1 MIDFTKIKVLVPE
14 AGKQALAMVRGLK
27 ELECHVTVVCQS
39 KLTPCYSSR
48 LPDERILFDSLFE
61 DTEKT
66 YKFLLEEVEKGI
78 YDVIMPIGEK
88 STSIVNAHEDEF
100 KKYVKVACAPMKAY
114 IQVFNKQNTFD
125 KAIEIGTPCPYTRHS
140 RQSVEDYLKKAK
152 FPLIIK
158 PRQGVGS
165 IGFHKFETE
174 AELREWLQKP
184 SFNID
189 EYVLQEFVEFDH
201 RIGTLVFMDAEGN
214 VCTSYNTDVLRQF
227 PPDAGSAILIKTTQA
242 SEIQEHF
249 VHLLREL
256 NWQGFA
262 AGCFMIE
269 RLTGN
274 PRLLEINGR
283 IPATVK
289 LAFKCGFNI
298 ARQMLEMTYGE
309 KVTQYPYYTGKDM
322 YVRHFDT
329 DLAWFLKSKD
339 RFRSKPSWFSWKDTC
354 DVLYSKDDPKP
365 FWSNLWNNVL
375 QYRKKMKLKQH

>member
-1 MIDFTKIKVLVPE
+1 MDFTKIRVFVPE
-14 AGKQALAMVRGLK
+14 AGKQALAMIRGLK
-27 ELECHVTVVCQS
+27 EIGCHVTVACQS
-39 KLTPCYSSR
+39 KLNACYASK
-48 LPDERILFDSLFE
+48 LPDRKILFENLLVDV
-61 DTEKT
+61 EKS
-66 YKFLLEEVEKGI
+66 YQFFVEEVKTGR

-100 KKYVKVACAPMKAY
+100 KSIIKVACAPMKAY

-140 RQSVEDYLKKAK
+140 RQSIEEYLEKAS

-165 IGFHKFETE
+165 IGFHKFGTE
-174 AELREWLQKP
+174 GELREWLCRP
-184 SFNID
+184 DFNID
-189 EYVLQEFVEFDH
+189 DYVLQEFVEFEH
-201 RIGTLVFMDAEGN
+201 RIGTLVFMDEKGN
-214 VCTSYNTDVLRQF
+214 ACTSYNTDVLRQF

-242 SEIQEHF
+242 PKIQERF
-249 VHLLREL
+249 IQLLREL
-256 NWQGFA
+256 NWQGYA
-262 AGCFMIE
+262 AGCFMIDKHSGE
-269 RLTGN
+269 

-289 LAFKCGFNI
+289 LAFMCGFNI

-309 KVTQYPYYTGKDM
+309 DVTRYPYYTGKDM

-339 RFRSKPSWFSWKDTC
+339 RFRSTPSWFSWKNTC
-354 DVLYSKDDPKP
+354 DVLYSRDDPKP
-365 FWSNLWNNVL
+365 FWTNLWLNFI
-375 QYRKKMKLKQH
+375 QYGEKMKKKQH

>member
-1 MIDFTKIKVLVPE
+1 MDFTKIKVFVPE
-14 AGKQALAMVRGLK
+14 AGKQALATIRGLK
-27 ELECHVTVVCQS
+27 ELGCHVTVACQS
-39 KLTPCYSSR
+39 RYSACYTSKY
-48 LPDERILFDSLFE
+48 PDEKIIFDNLFVDNV
-61 DTEKT
+61 KT
-66 YKFLLEEVEKGI
+66 LSFYIEEIKSGK

-100 KKYVKVACAPMKAY
+100 RKYVKVACAPMKAY
-114 IQVFNKQNTFD
+114 IQVYNKQNTFD

-140 RQSVEDYLKKAK
+140 KQSVEDYLQKAK

-158 PRQGVGS
+158 PRQGLGS
-165 IGFHKFETE
+165 IGFHKFDSLE
-174 AELREWLQKP
+174 ELKEWLDKP

-189 EYVLQEFVEFDH
+189 EYVLQEFIEFDH
-201 RIGTLVFMDAEGN
+201 RIGTLVFMDENGN
-214 VCTSYNTDVLRQF
+214 VCTSYNTDILRQF
-227 PPDAGSAILIKTTQA
+227 PPDAGSAILIKTTQ
-242 SEIQEHF
+242 EQLIQEHF

-256 NWQGFA
+256 HWQGYA

-269 RLTGN
+269 KGTCN
-274 PRLLEINGR
+274 PKLLEINGR

-289 LAFKCGFNI
+289 LAYMCGFNI

-354 DVLYSKDDPKP
+354 DVLYSKDDPRP
-365 FWSNLWNNVL
+365 FWSNLWNNVISF
-375 QYRKKMKLKQH
+375 RAKMKQKQH